1 MQKIILPQVVAIGI
15 YNAQAVYKNKTIT
28 VNRKTSMFEIELP
41 IGNGGVS
48 YIDDTSH
55 LISENVIICAKPGQ
69 TRHTKLPFR
78 CYYLHLI
85 INEGQLFDM
94 LSCMPNYVEI
104 ENTSHIK
111 DIFNSLCNY
120 FNMQNS
126 ENDVLIQSLI
136 LKLLHNLFKG
146 SSLQKGQARTKNNRK
161 IIEKTIEYIN
171 ENLTSDLCLEKL
183 SDLFGYT
190 SIYFHK
196 LFKAATGKTLHDYVE
211 DQRIRKAIDLM
222 LSTDKALTQIA
233 YDSGFSSQAYFS
245 YAFKKKKGQPP
256 REYIKQILLD
266 YEKNLNEIQLT

>member
-28 VNRKTSMFEIELP
+28 ENRKTSMFEIELP
-41 IGNGGVS
+41 ISNGGVS

-55 LISENVIICAKPGQ
+55 LISENVVICAKPGQ

-94 LSCMPNYVEI
+94 LSCMPNYVEF

-111 DIFNSLCNY
+111 EIFSSLCNY

-126 ENDVLIQSLI
+126 EDDVLIQSLI

-146 SSLQKGQARTKNNRK
+146 SFLQKGQARTKNNRK

-183 SDLFGYT
+183 SNLFGYT
-190 SIYFHK
+190 AIYFHK
-196 LFKAATGKTLHDYVE
+196 LFKSATGKTLHDYVE

-222 LSTDKALTQIA
+222 LSTEKTLTQIA
-233 YDSGFSSQAYFS
+233 YDCGFSSQAYFS
-245 YAFKKKKGQPP
+245 YAFKKKKGQTP
-256 REYIKQILLD
+256 REYVK
-266 YEKNLNEIQLT
+266 EIY

>member
-136 LKLLHNLFKG
+136 LKLLHSLFKY
-146 SSLQKGQARTKNNRK
+146 SSTTKTQNRAKNNRK
-161 IIEKTIEYIN
+161 VIEKTIEYIS
-171 ENLTSDLCLEKL
+171 ENLTVDLSLEKL
-183 SDLFGYT
+183 SNLFGYT

-196 LFKAATGKTLHDYVE
+196 LFKASTGKTLHDFVE

-233 YDSGFSSQAYFS
+233 YDCGFSSQAYFS
-245 YAFKKKKGQPP
+245 YAFKKKKGQTP